1 MRGRLARRVPLVGSI
16 ASYERAWLSK
26 DLVAGVSVTALL
38 VPQSIAYASI
48 GGVPPQIGL
57 YAALGGLVG
66 YALFGSSRQVVTGP
80 SATVAAV
87 SFSVV
92 SLLASAGSPNFVA
105 YSAVLALAAAVVYIA
120 LGALK
125 MGWIANFLSTA
136 VLGGFVF
143 AFGIGLIIDQS
154 HKLLGVPGGDGT
166 YMQKL
171 WSTLKQLPDTS
182 GTTLA
187 VGLGALALLLVLRRF
202 APTWPRAL
210 IAVVLGIAVSS
221 LLDLTTH
228 GVAIVGHVPTGLP
241 SVGVPH
247 FAWSDLPTLLVGGL
261 AVIFVGFSESLA
273 SAREAASRH
282 GYEIDVSQEMV
293 AQGAA
298 NGAAGL
304 LGAFAVDG
312 SLSKTAVADLAGQ
325 RTQLASLFTAGFI
338 VLTLLFLAGVFEA
351 LPDAVLG
358 AVVIDAA
365 LGLIKVPQLKRFR
378 ATSLTDFAAYVAAG
392 LGLLF
397 VGVLAGI
404 VIGVVLSLLLLVA
417 VASRSPVRQLG
428 LDPVHNVYV
437 DTERH
442 PEALVPEGIVVAR
455 LDGPLFFADASN
467 FRAAVLDLVA
477 RSEPRALVIDLEAAA
492 TIDLDGADV
501 LAKLDR
507 ELAGREVV
515 VGLAHVH
522 GDQLELLRKAGALE
536 AIGAERLFPS
546 VREAVAALSDDA
558 AGGAG

>member
-1 MRGRLARRVPLVGSI
+1 MRRHLARHVPLVGWL

-48 GGVPPQIGL
+48 AGVPPQYGL

-66 YALFGSSRQVVTGP
+66 YALFGTSRQVVTGP

-92 SLLASAGSPNFVA
+92 SLLASAGSANFVA
-105 YSAVLALAAAVVYIA
+105 YSAVLALAAAAVYIG

-143 AFGIGLIIDQS
+143 AFGVGLIIDQS
-154 HKLLGVPGGDGT
+154 HKLLGVPGGDGS

-171 WSTLKQLPDTS
+171 WSTLQDLPDTS
-182 GTTLA
+182 GATLGVGVGA
-187 VGLGALALLLVLRRF
+187 VVLLLGLRRF
-202 APTWPRAL
+202 APLWPRAL

-221 LLDLTTH
+221 ALDLTAH
-228 GVAIVGHVPTGLP
+228 GVGIVGHVPTGLP
-241 SVGVPH
+241 SIGVPH
-247 FAWSDLPTLLVGGL
+247 FAWSDMPTLLVGGL

-304 LGAFAVDG
+304 LGGFAVDG

-325 RTQLASLFTAGFI
+325 RTQLASVFTAGFI
-338 VLTLLFLAGVFEA
+338 VLTLLFLAGVFES

-365 LGLIKVPQLKRFR
+365 LGLIKVPQLTRFR
-378 ATSLTDFAAYVAAG
+378 ATSRTDFAAYVAAG

-404 VIGVVLSLLLLVA
+404 VIGVVLSLLLLIA
-417 VASRSPVRQLG
+417 AASRSPVRQLG
-428 LDPVHNVYV
+428 LDPVHDVYV
-437 DTERH
+437 DAERH
-442 PEALVPEGIVVAR
+442 PEALVPEGIVIAR
-455 LDGPLFFADASN
+455 LDGPLFFADAGN
-467 FRAAVLDLVA
+467 FRTAVLGLVA
-477 RSEPRALVIDLEAAA
+477 RSEPRAVVIDLDAAA

-501 LAKLDR
+501 LTKLHR
-507 ELAGREVV
+507 ELGSRDVV
-515 VGLAHVH
+515 VALVRVH
-522 GDQLELLRKAGALE
+522 ADHLELLRKAGTLE
-536 AIGAERLFPS
+536 AIGTGWVFPS
-546 VREAVAALSDDA
+546 VRAAVAALT
-558 AGGAG
+558 